1 MNLYRTLK
9 KSFRQAVFLLVDLP
23 ANVRLLRYRD
33 YTLLIALQ
41 RSSLN
46 SKIKMSRVRRWML
59 HMPATYLI
67 ELRTDVFRWKKGWPV
82 RYFLTTVNKWPYL
95 LYRTFVLP
103 FKRLALYV

>member
-9 KSFRQAVFLLVDLP
+9 KSFRRVVFLLVDLP
-23 ANVRLLRYRD
+23 VNARLLRYRD
-33 YTLLIALQ
+33 YALLIALQ

-46 SKIKMSRVRRWML
+46 SKIKMSRVRRLML
-59 HMPATYLI
+59 RMPVSYLT
-67 ELRTDVFRWKKGWPV
+67 ELRTDVFRWRKGWPV
-82 RYFLTTVNKWPYL
+82 RYFLTTVRKWPYL